1 MNTQTVN
8 RIEKEISSLI
18 SAGYN
23 ESDIYVSVNEQGEAV
38 WGEATALHADQMWD
52 AMEAAG
58 FEAQEAVDAMI
69 DAQSFVEKY
78 SIPSE
83 V

>member
-1 MNTQTVN
+1 MNIQTVS
-8 RIEKEISSLI
+8 RIEKEISSLV

-23 ESDIYVSVNEQGEAV
+23 EADIYVSVNENGEAV

-58 FEAQEAVDAMI
+58 FDAQTAVDQML
-69 DAQSFVEKY
+69 DAQSFIEKY
-78 SIPSE
+78 SE
-83 V
+83 QA